1 CSELGTSLIS
11 MRGPCSTL
19 FRSECVTDTVFPW
32 TLEEAGFEHIDIASI
47 IPLQDALETA
57 RQSGTLDAKQVRQI
71 KRALLGQSIP
81 LANGKRLRIVFI
93 AGEGMI
99 IRKSGPNGLSVT
111 GHETPDAHNGHV
123 AAKAIHADQDVYGTP
138 VRQML
143 CRMAP
148 WIFRHESPNGHNRCS
163 PVFLLNLWIPLQ

>member
-19 FRSECVTDTVFPW
+19 FRSDCVTDTVFPW

-81 LANGKRLRIVFI
+81 LANRSEEHTSELQSRV
-93 AGEGMI
+93 
-99 IRKSGPNGLSVT
+99 NLV
-111 GHETPDAHNGHV
+111 
-123 AAKAIHADQDVYGTP
+123 
-138 VRQML
+138 
-143 CRMAP
+143 
-148 WIFRHESPNGHNRCS
+148 CS
-163 PVFLLNLWIPLQ
+163 PPL